1 MVRVD
6 RSDAHRKGV
15 GLGLC
20 ECLLSLLKLEGF
32 HRAFAGITLPNP
44 GSVGLHESIGFEPLD
59 IYRDAGYKFGDW
71 HDVGWWQFFLREKG
85 EAPDPPRYL
94 PQVVQS
100 VELGMAMNEGLTV
113 IQL

>member
-1 MVRVD
+1 VVRVD

-15 GLGLC
+15 DLGLC
-20 ECLLSLLKLEGF
+20 ECLLSLLKPEGF

-71 HDVGWWQFFLREKG
+71 HDVGWWQFSLREKREPSG
-85 EAPDPPRYL
+85 PPRYL
-94 PQVVQS
+94 PQVVQP
-100 VELGMAMNEGLTV
+100 VEWEMAMNEGLAV
-113 IQL
+113 MRL

>member
-15 GLGLC
+15 DLGLC
-20 ECLLSLLKLEGF
+20 ECLLSLLKPEGF
-32 HRAFAGITLPNP
+32 HRAFAGITLLNP
-44 GSVGLHESIGFEPLD
+44 SSVGLHESIGFEPLD

-71 HDVGWWQFFLREKG
+71 HDVGWGQFFLREKG

-94 PQVVQS
+94 PPVVRS
-100 VELGMAMNEGLTV
+100 VEWGMAMNEGLTV
-113 IQL
+113 IRL